1 MKTFMLLFTALMFVG
16 CTDTPE
22 TTTKTSTDTQ
32 ETNTTNSSETMTE
45 ENTQAAVTE
54 LQIEVLAEGT
64 GDAVAKVGDMVA
76 VHYTGTLVD
85 GSKFDS
91 SLDRNEPIEFLLGQ
105 GQVIAGWDQG
115 IEGMKV
121 GEKRK
126 LTIPSDLGYGDMGF
140 PPVIPAKATLI
151 FTTELVAIK

>member
-1 MKTFMLLFTALMFVG
+1 MLLFTALVLVG
-16 CTDTPE
+16 CDDVITVTENKTTQEITEE
-22 TTTKTSTDTQ
+22 TT
-32 ETNTTNSSETMTE
+32 ETNITNPEITMTD
-45 ENTQAAVTE
+45 ENTPAATE
-54 LQIEVLAEGT
+54 LQIEVLEEGT
-64 GDAVAKVGDMVA
+64 GDVVAKAGDTVS
-76 VHYTGTLVD
+76 VHYTGTLLD

-91 SLDRNEPIEFLLGQ
+91 SLDRNEPIAFVLGQ

-126 LTIPSDLGYGDMGF
+126 LTIPSDLGYGDMGY

-151 FTTELVAIK
+151 FTTELVEIK